1 MVEGGLPPISP
12 QQPSTSYT
20 CELYGEGVT
29 VGVTVGVTEG
39 VTKGVVVCVGVTLGV
54 IVGVIDI
61 NIVEVG
67 V

>member
-20 CELYGEGVT
+20 CEQYGEGVT
-29 VGVTVGVTEG
+29 VGVTVGVTE
-39 VTKGVVVCVGVTLGV
+39 GVVVCVGVTLGV

>member
-39 VTKGVVVCVGVTLGV
+39 VVVCVGVTLGV